1 MRKYKVICTQV
12 SGIGK
17 LLFNYGQEATEEQ
30 LINPAGLVKSGAI
43 VEIESK
49 ETKEESKKEESKTES
64 KEEVKTDEAKKET
77 KEESKK

>member
-1 MRKYKVICTQV
+1 MKKYKVICTQV

-49 ETKEESKKEESKTES
+49 ETKEESKK
-64 KEEVKTDEAKKET
+64 
-77 KEESKK
+77 